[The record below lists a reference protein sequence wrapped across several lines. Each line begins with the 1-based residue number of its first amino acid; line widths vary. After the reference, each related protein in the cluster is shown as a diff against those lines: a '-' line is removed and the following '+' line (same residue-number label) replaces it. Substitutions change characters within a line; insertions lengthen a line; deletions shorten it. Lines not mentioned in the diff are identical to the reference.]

1 MTTEEIQDQVK
12 TMVGAAIEQLET
24 ENKRI
29 REFNLAVAAEIMN
42 PGQTDFEG
50 AVAKYLGK

>member
-1 MTTEEIQDQVK
+1 MTTEEIQAQVK
-12 TMVGAAIEQLET
+12 TMVGAAIEQLEV

>member
-12 TMVGAAIEQLET
+12 TMVGAAIEQLEV

-42 PGQTDFEG
+42 PGQTDFKG